1 MKRERNF
8 RFIRGTKYS
17 PSPETVAND
26 GDDESFVEYRC
37 KLSLVSTNAGGECM
51 AKKNDKE
58 SKKAM
63 PKADVEFAD
72 NGLERIALKA
82 QKTKQNK

>member
-1 MKRERNF
+1 
-8 RFIRGTKYS
+8 
-17 PSPETVAND
+17 
-26 GDDESFVEYRC
+26 
-37 KLSLVSTNAGGECM
+37 M
-51 AKKNDKE
+51 AKKSDKE

>member
-1 MKRERNF
+1 MF
-8 RFIRGTKYS
+8 
-17 PSPETVAND
+17 
-26 GDDESFVEYRC
+26 
-37 KLSLVSTNAGGECM
+37 LTNAVGEFM

-72 NGLERIALKA
+72 NGLERVALKD